1 MSGAEQKL
9 LKGKKRK
16 SFFFVFFL
24 TVKFVTILLG
34 GLACFF
40 CLPVSDLLPHR
51 PAVHR
56 ISTPGAA
63 ALDVWPAS
71 NHLL

>member
-1 MSGAEQKL
+1 MSRADQKL
-9 LKGKKRK
+9 LKGKQRK
-16 SFFFVFFL
+16 SFFL

-71 NHLL
+71 KHLL

>member
-1 MSGAEQKL
+1 ME
-9 LKGKKRK
+9 KKESRL
-16 SFFFVFFL
+16 FFFL

-40 CLPVSDLLPHR
+40 CLPLSDLLPHR

>member
-1 MSGAEQKL
+1 MSGAEQEL
-9 LKGKKRK
+9 LKGKQRK
-16 SFFFVFFL
+16 SFFL
-24 TVKFVTILLG
+24 TVKFVTIFLG